1 MALETA
7 GPNAEQIRYWNE
19 TAGPKW
25 VRFEALLDA
34 QIGPLGRRAMERAA
48 IAPGDRVLDVG
59 CGCGET
65 TIDLAHRV
73 GSTGS
78 VVGVDISAPMLERAR
93 QRAREAGATH
103 VRFEHADAQTHRLAP
118 DGFDVLYSRF
128 GVMFFADPAVAFT
141 NLRAALRA
149 GGRLAFV
156 CWQALQRNPW
166 LLVPLMAA
174 AQHITLPPPPAPGEP
189 GPFSFGDPDRVR
201 GILERAGFEE
211 LRFEAVEGM
220 LTIAGGGSLDQAV
233 EFLLEGVGPASA
245 ALRDAGPAARTA
257 VAGAVWESLAPFV
270 TPEGVHIASAAWVV
284 TGRA

>member
-1 MALETA
+1 VALETT
-7 GPNAEQIRYWNE
+7 GPNADQIRYWNE

-34 QIGPLGRRAMERAA
+34 QIGPLGRHAMDRAT
-48 IAPGDRVLDVG
+48 IASGERVLDVG
-59 CGCGET
+59 CGCGDT
-65 TIDLAHRV
+65 TIDLARRV

-93 QRAREAGATH
+93 RRAREAGLTRIH
-103 VRFEHADAQTHRLAP
+103 FEHADAQTHRLAP
-118 DGFDVLYSRF
+118 GGFDVLYSRF
-128 GVMFFADPAVAFT
+128 GVMFFTDPVVAFT
-141 NLRAALRA
+141 NLRAGLRA

-156 CWQALQRNPW
+156 CWQTLQRNPW

-174 AQHITLPPPPAPGEP
+174 AQHVTLPPPPKPEEP
-189 GPFSFGDPDRVR
+189 GPFSFGDPERVR

-211 LRFEAVEGM
+211 VCFEAVEGM
-220 LTIAGGGSLDQAV
+220 LTVAGGGSLDQAV
-233 EFLLEGVGPASA
+233 EFLVEGVGPASA

-257 VAGAVWESLAPFV
+257 VVGAVRESLAPFA
-270 TPEGVHIASAAWVV
+270 TAEGVRMASAAWLV